1 MSEGLHMRYRHEGR
15 SDASIG
21 HGVPPEE
28 FGRFANLGLLA
39 VVLILAALWLAF
51 PPAQLSS
58 APAAGT
64 AGARGGRRR
73 LASLKPAGARVPIR
87 KSGASVMNISPLK
100 LVGAEKD
107 RVRENRVREKG
118 SARRIDALSSL
129 PIFLKLAG
137 RRAVIVGDSEAALW
151 KAELVA
157 ACGADVEIFAGRE
170 GARFRTLSEDPPAGS
185 VRVHSRDWRQSD
197 LAGAAIAIADL
208 ASDAEAERFAD
219 AARAR
224 GRSLQR
230 RRQAAL
236 LRSAIWRDRQPIASP
251 RRHLDGWRGAG
262 FRPGDPRQDRGAP
275 AARAQA
281 LGASRAA
288 IGARLSRASAS
299 ALPSGAPSGSAS
311 PIGRS
316 PNPVSS
322 RNRRCVRACSQGR
335 RFRIGAQSAASKG
348 RVTLVGA
355 GPGDPDLLTLKA
367 VRALQSAEVIL
378 YDQLVS
384 AEVLDFARREA
395 KRIMVG
401 KTGHGPSCQQGEIN
415 ELMLRLARQGK
426 HVVRLKGGDPLIFGR
441 ASEEIEACRRAGI
454 EVAIVPG
461 ITAAQGAAAWLGISL
476 TQRELARRLQF
487 VTGHAKDGKLPP
499 DIDWRAIADPSA
511 TTALY
516 MPRRTLEDF
525 RDKAIENGLSPQTP
539 AAAISRATRKDER
552 KVLGTVSEL
561 PDLVA
566 RLEPDG
572 PLLVL
577 IGRGLETKADA
588 DRIPAEQPERR
599 FVAGSTA

>member
-1 MSEGLHMRYRHEGR
+1 M
-15 SDASIG
+15 
-21 HGVPPEE
+21 
-28 FGRFANLGLLA
+28 N
-39 VVLILAALWLAF
+39 AF
-51 PPAQLSS
+51 PLH
-58 APAAGT
+58 
-64 AGARGGRRR
+64 
-73 LASLKPAGARVPIR
+73 
-87 KSGASVMNISPLK
+87 
-100 LVGAEKD
+100 LVGVEKE
-107 RVRENRVREKG
+107 RAREAA

-137 RRAVIVGDSEAALW
+137 RRAVIAGDSEAALW

-157 ACGADVEIFAGRE
+157 ACGADVEIFAGRD
-170 GARFRTLSEDPPAGS
+170 GSRFRTLAENPPAGS
-185 VRVHSRDWRQSD
+185 VRVHSRDWRKGD

-208 ASDAEAERFAD
+208 ATDDEAERFAD
-219 AARAR
+219 AARRVGVPFNIVDKPSFCDLQFGAIVNRSPLLVAISTDGAAPVFAQAIRAKIEALLPQGLKRWAEAAR
-224 GRSLQR
+224 GWRPALARLGIGFAERRAFWEGFSDRALAEPELEPQPALRESLLAR
-230 RRQAAL
+230 AAL
-236 LRSAIWRDRQPIASP
+236 SV
-251 RRHLDGWRGAG
+251 GG
-262 FRPGDPRQDRGAP
+262 GAP
-275 AARAQA
+275 K
-281 LGASRAA
+281 GE
-288 IGARLSRASAS
+288 
-299 ALPSGAPSGSAS
+299 AP
-311 PIGRS
+311 
-316 PNPVSS
+316 
-322 RNRRCVRACSQGR
+322 
-335 RFRIGAQSAASKG
+335 KG

-415 ELMLRLARQGK
+415 ALMLRLAGQGK

-441 ASEEIEACRRAGI
+441 ASEEIEACRRAGV

-461 ITAAQGAAAWLGISL
+461 ITAAQGAAASLGISL

-487 VTGHAKDGKLPP
+487 VTGHAKNGKLPA

-552 KVLGTVSEL
+552 KVFGTISEL

-566 RLEPDG
+566 LLEPDG

-577 IGRGLETKADA
+577 IGRGLATKTDA
-588 DRIPAEQPERR
+588 DRILAEEPERR